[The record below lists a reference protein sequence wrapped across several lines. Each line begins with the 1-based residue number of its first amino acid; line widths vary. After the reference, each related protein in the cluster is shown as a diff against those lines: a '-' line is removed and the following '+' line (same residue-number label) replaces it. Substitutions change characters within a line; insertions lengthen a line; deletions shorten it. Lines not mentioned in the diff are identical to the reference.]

1 MALKMNSSNCVY
13 GERANGGGHGDVP
26 TAPEVVRYMLD
37 LVGYTADKNLSD
49 TIILEPSCGEG
60 EFVVEIV
67 RRLMESALRFGFDA
81 QAVFARCVYGYD
93 IVEKKIQRLRER
105 IKELGLDSTEAHIS
119 VGDFLSVQAPEV
131 DVVVGNPPYVRYEN
145 IPASQLDYIKNTFP
159 TFHYRADLYIP
170 FFEKTLRALKPGGRH
185 CFICANRWLKNEY
198 GRKLRR
204 LVARCFRLEIIIN
217 MERADAFQEDVLAY
231 PAITLMSNNTRRET
245 FGYAEVE
252 RVGELVSLH
261 PTERTTPVDD
271 DWSDAFIQ
279 TDHSQLYTIEELGF
293 KIGIGVATG
302 ADNIFISSE
311 LPSLVESELLLPALN
326 AKDLRGD
333 TMRWHQEYLL
343 NPYTP
348 SGELISLTRYP
359 QAARYLE
366 SHRER
371 LADRHVARKNTSKW
385 YKTIDRINPQ
395 LKSEAK
401 ILLPDMSGNRYIFVD
416 EGHFYP
422 LHNLYYVTGH
432 SVRKLKI
439 LSAILMSDII
449 RQQISSITN
458 NMNGGFP
465 RWQSQYLRKLKV
477 PDFMTMEETLEDQL
491 IQSYEEMDFDAV
503 NRQVGLL
510 YDNLTAIQNRRAANP
525 RSQLKK
531 KQERQLEL
539 AFDST
544 VS

>member
-1 MALKMNSSNCVY
+1 MNSSKCVY
-13 GERANGGGHGDVP
+13 GERSNGGGHGDVP
-26 TAPEVVRYMLD
+26 TTPEVVRYMLD

-60 EFVVEIV
+60 EFVVEIA
-67 RRLMESALRFGFDA
+67 RRLMESALSFGFDA
-81 QAVFARCVYGYD
+81 QAAFTRCVYGYD
-93 IVEKKIQRLRER
+93 IVEEKIQRCRER
-105 IKELGLDSTEAHIS
+105 IKELRLDPTGAHIS
-119 VGDFLSVQAPEV
+119 VGDFLSAQVPEG

-170 FFEKTLRALKPGGRH
+170 FFEKTLRTLRPGGRH

-204 LVARCFRLEIIIN
+204 LVARCFRLETIIN
-217 MERADAFQEDVLAY
+217 LERADAFQEDVLAY
-231 PAITLMSNNTRRET
+231 PAITLITNNTRHGT

-252 RVGELVSLH
+252 RVGELANLY
-261 PTERTTPVDD
+261 PTERNTPADD

-311 LPSLVESELLLPALN
+311 LPNLVESELLLPALN

-416 EGHFYP
+416 EGRFYP
-422 LHNLYYVTGH
+422 LHNLYYVSGH

-477 PDFMTMEETLEDQL
+477 PDFMAMEDAQEDRL
-491 IQSYEEMDFDAV
+491 IQSYDDMDFDAV
-503 NRQVGLL
+503 NRQVSSL
-510 YDNLTAIQNRRAANP
+510 YDNLTAIQNRRAATSRRQP
-525 RSQLKK
+525 KK
-531 KQERQLEL
+531 KQESQLEL
-539 AFDST
+539 AFDFA
-544 VS
+544 V

>member
-1 MALKMNSSNCVY
+1 MALKMNSSNCLY
-13 GERANGGGHGDVP
+13 GERSNGGGHGDVP

-37 LVGYTADKNLSD
+37 LVGYTADKDLSD
-49 TIILEPSCGEG
+49 IIILEPSCGEG
-60 EFVVEIV
+60 EFIAEIA
-67 RRLMESALRFGFDA
+67 RRLLESARHFGFDVQDA
-81 QAVFARCVYGYD
+81 FVKCVYGYD
-93 IVEKKIQRLRER
+93 IVEEKIMRCRER
-105 IKELGLDSTEAHIS
+105 IKELGIDPTEAHIC
-119 VGDFLSVQAPEV
+119 VGDFLSARVPEV

-145 IPASQLDYIKNTFP
+145 IPAGQLDYIKKTFP

-198 GRKLRR
+198 GRKLRK
-204 LVARCFRLEIIIN
+204 LVARCFRLEAIIN
-217 MERADAFQEDVLAY
+217 LERADAFQEDVLAY
-231 PAITLMSNNTRRET
+231 PAITLISNNIPNPS
-245 FGYAEVE
+245 FDYAEVE
-252 RVGELVSLH
+252 RVAELTYLTPS
-261 PTERTTPVDD
+261 ERTTPSDD
-271 DWSDAFIQ
+271 DWTSAFMSA
-279 TDHSQLYTIEELGF
+279 DHIQLYTIEELGF

-311 LPSLVESELLLPALN
+311 LPDLVESELLLPALN

-333 TMRWHQEYLL
+333 TMSWHQEYLL

-348 SGELISLTRYP
+348 SGELISLSRYP

-366 SHRER
+366 SHKER

-395 LKSEAK
+395 LRTEAK

-416 EGHFYP
+416 EGQFYP

-449 RQQISSITN
+449 RQQIGSITN

-477 PDFMTMEETLEDQL
+477 PNFMAMEGEQEDKL
-491 IQSYEEMDFDAV
+491 IRSYDEMDFDAV
-503 NRQVGLL
+503 NKQVCTLYNNLAKTQSHRKITPRHHTKKRQE
-510 YDNLTAIQNRRAANP
+510 
-525 RSQLKK
+525 SQLK
-531 KQERQLEL
+531 L
-539 AFDST
+539 AFDFAI
-544 VS
+544 

>member
-1 MALKMNSSNCVY
+1 MNSGNCVY
-13 GERANGGGHGDVP
+13 GKRTNGGRHGDVS

-60 EFVVEIV
+60 EFIVEIA
-67 RRLMESALRFGFDA
+67 RRLMESARRFGFDA
-81 QAVFARCVYGYD
+81 QAAFVRCVYGYD
-93 IVEKKIQRLRER
+93 ILEEKIWRCRQRLSDM
-105 IKELGLDSTEAHIS
+105 GLDPTVVHIN
-119 VGDFLSVQAPEV
+119 VGDFLSARMPQV
-131 DVVVGNPPYVRYEN
+131 DIVVGNPPYVRYEN
-145 IPASQLDYIKNTFP
+145 IPAKQLDYIKKTFP

-204 LVARCFRLEIIIN
+204 LVAKYFRLEIIIN
-217 MERADAFQEDVLAY
+217 LERADAFQEEVLAY
-231 PAITLMSNNTRRET
+231 PSITLISHNVPSPA

-252 RVGELVSLH
+252 RAADLSKLT
-261 PTERTTPVDD
+261 PSERITPSDD
-271 DWSDAFIQ
+271 DWTEAFMSA
-279 TDHSQLYTIEELGF
+279 DHIQLYTIEELGF

-302 ADNIFISSE
+302 ADSIFISSE

-343 NPYTP
+343 NPYTS
-348 SGELISLTRYP
+348 SGELISLSNYP

-416 EGHFYP
+416 EGRFYP

-449 RQQISSITN
+449 RQQIGSITN

-477 PDFMTMEETLEDQL
+477 PDFMTIDQVSEDQL
-491 IQSYEEMDFDAV
+491 IQSYDEKDFDAV
-503 NRQVGLL
+503 NRQVSML
-510 YDNLTAIQNRRAANP
+510 YDNLSTSQTRQNSIP
-525 RSQLKK
+525 RHHARTRQENQLD
-531 KQERQLEL
+531 LV
-539 AFDST
+539 FDFA
-544 VS
+544 V

>member
-13 GERANGGGHGDVP
+13 GERTNGGGHGDVP

-60 EFVVEIV
+60 EFVFEIAH
-67 RRLMESALRFGFDA
+67 RLMESAIRFGFDA
-81 QAVFARCVYGYD
+81 QAAFTRCVYGYD
-93 IVEKKIQRLRER
+93 IVEEKIQRCRER
-105 IKELGLDSTEAHIS
+105 IKELGLDPTEAHIN
-119 VGDFLSVQAPEV
+119 VGDFLSAKVPEV

-145 IPASQLDYIKNTFP
+145 IPACQLEYIKNTFP

-170 FFEKTLRALKPGGRH
+170 FFEKTLRALRSGGRH

-198 GRKLRR
+198 GKKLRR
-204 LVARCFRLEIIIN
+204 FIARCFRLETIVN
-217 MERADAFQEDVLAY
+217 LERADAFQEDVLAY
-231 PAITLMSNNTRRET
+231 PAITLISCNTRRET
-245 FGYAEVE
+245 FVYAEVE
-252 RVGELVSLH
+252 RVGELVNLH
-261 PTERTTPVDD
+261 PTERNTPVGD

-279 TDHSQLYTIEELGF
+279 TEHSHLYTIEELGF

-311 LPSLVESELLLPALN
+311 LPGLVEPELLLPAMN

-348 SGELISLTRYP
+348 SGELISLTQYP
-359 QAARYLE
+359 LAARYLE

-395 LKSEAK
+395 LTSEAK

-416 EGHFYP
+416 EGRFYP

-477 PDFMTMEETLEDQL
+477 PDFMAMERAQEDKL
-491 IQSYEEMDFDAV
+491 IQSYDEMDFDAV
-503 NRQVGLL
+503 NSQVSSL
-510 YDNLTAIQNRRAANP
+510 YDNLKAIQNRRATTP
-525 RSQLKK
+525 THHSKK
-531 KQERQLEL
+531 KRESQLEL
-539 AFDST
+539 AFDFA
-544 VS
+544 V

>member
-1 MALKMNSSNCVY
+1 MSSNNLY
-13 GERANGGGHGDVP
+13 GVRTNGGGHGDVP

-37 LVGYTADKNLSD
+37 LAGYTADKNLSD

-60 EFVVEIV
+60 EFIVEIA
-67 RRLMESALRFGFDA
+67 RRLLESARHFGFDA
-81 QAVFARCVYGYD
+81 QDAFVKCVYGYD
-93 IVEKKIQRLRER
+93 IVEEKIMRCQDR
-105 IKELGLDSTEAHIS
+105 IKELGIDPTEAHIC
-119 VGDFLSVQAPEV
+119 VVDFLSARVPEV

-145 IPASQLDYIKNTFP
+145 IPSQQLDYIKNTFP
-159 TFHYRADLYIP
+159 TFHYRSDLYIP
-170 FFEKTLRALKPGGRH
+170 FFEKTLRLLKPEGRH

-204 LVARCFRLEIIIN
+204 LVARYFRLETIIN
-217 MERADAFQEDVLAY
+217 LEYADAFQENVLAY
-231 PAITLMSNNTRRET
+231 PAITLISNNTPNPS
-245 FGYAEVE
+245 FGYAEAE
-252 RVGELVSLH
+252 RVAELENLN
-261 PTERTTPVDD
+261 PTERNTPEDD
-271 DWSDAFIQ
+271 DWSNAFIQ
-279 TDHSQLYTIEELGF
+279 TDHSQLFTIEELGF

-311 LPSLVESELLLPALN
+311 LPGMVESELLLPALN

-333 TMRWHQEYLL
+333 TMCWHQEYLL

-348 SGELISLTRYP
+348 SGELISLVRYP

-366 SHRER
+366 SHRGR
-371 LADRHVARKNTSKW
+371 LADRHIARKNASKW

-416 EGHFYP
+416 EGQFYP

-432 SVRKLKI
+432 GVRKLKI

-449 RQQISSITN
+449 RQQIRNITN

-477 PDFMTMEETLEDQL
+477 PDFMDMDETLEDKL
-491 IQSYEEMDFDAV
+491 IRSYDEMDFDAV
-503 NRQVGLL
+503 NSQVCFL
-510 YDNLTAIQNRRAANP
+510 YEKQKASRSPRAATQ
-525 RSQLKK
+525 RHRTRK
-531 KQERQLEL
+531 KQESQLEL
-539 AFDST
+539 ALDFA
-544 VS
+544 V

>member
-1 MALKMNSSNCVY
+1 
-13 GERANGGGHGDVP
+13 
-26 TAPEVVRYMLD
+26 MLD
-37 LVGYTADKNLSD
+37 LIGYTADKDLSN

-60 EFVVEIV
+60 EFVVEIA
-67 RRLMESALRFGFDA
+67 RRLLESARLFDFDA
-81 QAVFARCVYGYD
+81 QAAFLKCVYGYD
-93 IVEKKIQRLRER
+93 IVEEKIQRCRQRLSDM
-105 IKELGLDSTEAHIS
+105 GLNSKDSHVC
-119 VGDFLSVQAPEV
+119 VGDFLSARVPEV
-131 DVVVGNPPYVRYEN
+131 DFVVGNPPYVRYEN
-145 IPASQLDYIKNTFP
+145 IPAEQLDYIKKTFP

-170 FFEKTLRALKPGGRH
+170 FFEKTLRLLKPGGRH

-204 LVARCFRLEIIIN
+204 LIARCFRLETIIN
-217 MERADAFQEDVLAY
+217 LERADAFQEDVLAY
-231 PAITLMSNNTRRET
+231 PAITLISNNTSSPT

-252 RVGELVSLH
+252 RVAELTCLIPS
-261 PTERTTPVDD
+261 ERTTPSDD
-271 DWSDAFIQ
+271 DWTGAFMSA
-279 TDHSQLYTIEELGF
+279 DHIQLYTIEELGF

-302 ADNIFISSE
+302 ADSIFISSE
-311 LPSLVESELLLPALN
+311 LPGLVESELLLPALN

-333 TMRWHQEYLL
+333 TMSWHKEYLL

-348 SGELISLTRYP
+348 SGELISLSRYP

-366 SHRER
+366 SHKER

-395 LKSEAK
+395 LRTEAK

-416 EGHFYP
+416 EGQFYP
-422 LHNLYYVTGH
+422 LHNIYYVTGH

-449 RQQISSITN
+449 RQQIGSITN

-477 PDFMTMEETLEDQL
+477 PDFTAMDLASEDQL
-491 IQSYEEMDFDAV
+491 IQSYDEKDFDAV
-503 NRQVGLL
+503 NSQVCTL
-510 YDNLTAIQNRRAANP
+510 YDNLVTMQSRRKTTHRHHA
-525 RSQLKK
+525 
-531 KQERQLEL
+531 KQRQESQLEL
-539 AFDST
+539 AFDYA
-544 VS
+544 V

>member
-1 MALKMNSSNCVY
+1 MNSSNCLY
-13 GERANGGGHGDVP
+13 GERTSGGGHGDVP

-37 LVGYTADKNLSD
+37 LIGYTADKDLSN

-60 EFVVEIV
+60 EFIVEIA
-67 RRLMESALRFGFDA
+67 RRLMESARQFGFDA
-81 QAVFARCVYGYD
+81 QAAFVKCVYGYD
-93 IVEKKIQRLRER
+93 IVVEKIQRCKQRLSDM
-105 IKELGLDSTEAHIS
+105 GLAPTDSHVCA
-119 VGDFLSVQAPEV
+119 GDFLSARVPEV
-131 DVVVGNPPYVRYEN
+131 DLVVGNPPYVRYEN
-145 IPASQLDYIKNTFP
+145 IPADQLDYIKRTFP

-170 FFEKTLRALKPGGRH
+170 FFEKTLRLLKPGGRH

-204 LVARCFRLEIIIN
+204 LVARCFRLETIIN
-217 MERADAFQEDVLAY
+217 LERADAFQEDVLAY
-231 PAITLMSNNTRRET
+231 PGITLISNNTSSPT

-252 RVGELVSLH
+252 RVADLTSLH
-261 PTERTTPVDD
+261 PTERNSPVDE
-271 DWSDAFIQ
+271 DWSDAFIR

-311 LPSLVESELLLPALN
+311 LPSLVESELLLPAIN

-348 SGELISLTRYP
+348 SGELISLTHYP

-366 SHRER
+366 SHKER

-395 LKSEAK
+395 LRTEAK

-416 EGHFYP
+416 EGQFYP

-449 RQQISSITN
+449 RQQISRITN

-465 RWQSQYLRKLKV
+465 RWQSQYLRKLKI
-477 PDFMTMEETLEDQL
+477 PNFMEMEGTEEEKL
-491 IQSYEEMDFDAV
+491 IRSYDEKDFDAV
-503 NRQVGLL
+503 NRLVSTL
-510 YDNLTAIQNRRAANP
+510 YDNFVITQNRRNATP
-525 RSQLKK
+525 RYHARNR
-531 KQERQLEL
+531 QESQLEL
-539 AFDST
+539 AFDY
-544 VS
+544 VV

>member
-1 MALKMNSSNCVY
+1 MNSSNCLY
-13 GERANGGGHGDVP
+13 GERTSGGGHGDVP

-37 LVGYTADKNLSD
+37 LIGYTSDKNLSN

-60 EFVVEIV
+60 EFIVEIS
-67 RRLMESALRFGFDA
+67 RRLMESARQFGFDA
-81 QAVFARCVYGYD
+81 QAAFVKCIYGYD
-93 IVEKKIQRLRER
+93 IVVEKIQRCKQRLSDM
-105 IKELGLDSTEAHIS
+105 GLAPTDSHVCA
-119 VGDFLSVQAPEV
+119 GDFLSARVPEV
-131 DVVVGNPPYVRYEN
+131 DLVVGNPPYVRYEN
-145 IPASQLDYIKNTFP
+145 IPADQLDYIKRTFP

-170 FFEKTLRALKPGGRH
+170 FFEKTLRLLKPGGRH

-204 LVARCFRLEIIIN
+204 LVARYFRLETIIN
-217 MERADAFQEDVLAY
+217 LERADAFQEDVLAY
-231 PAITLMSNNTRRET
+231 PGITLISNNTSSPT

-252 RVGELVSLH
+252 RVADLTSLH
-261 PTERTTPVDD
+261 PTERNSPVDE
-271 DWSDAFIQ
+271 DWSDAFIR

-311 LPSLVESELLLPALN
+311 LPSLVESELLLPAIN

-348 SGELISLTRYP
+348 SGELISLTHYP

-366 SHRER
+366 SHKER

-395 LKSEAK
+395 LRTEAK

-416 EGHFYP
+416 EGQFYP

-465 RWQSQYLRKLKV
+465 RWQSQYLRKLKI
-477 PDFMTMEETLEDQL
+477 PNFMEMEGTEEEKL
-491 IQSYEEMDFDAV
+491 IRSYDEKDFDAV
-503 NRQVGLL
+503 NRLVSTL
-510 YDNLTAIQNRRAANP
+510 YDNFVITQNRRNATP
-525 RSQLKK
+525 RYHARNR
-531 KQERQLEL
+531 QESQLEL
-539 AFDST
+539 AFDY
-544 VS
+544 VV

>member
-1 MALKMNSSNCVY
+1 MALKMNSNNRVY
-13 GERANGGGHGDVP
+13 GERASGGGHGDVP

-60 EFVVEIV
+60 EFIVEIA
-67 RRLMESALRFGFDA
+67 RRLMESALRFGFGA
-81 QAVFARCVYGYD
+81 QAAFVRCVYGYD
-93 IVEKKIQRLRER
+93 IVEEKIQRCRER
-105 IKELGLDSTEAHIS
+105 IKELGLDPTDAHIS
-119 VGDFLSVQAPEV
+119 IGDFLSVQVPEV

-204 LVARCFRLEIIIN
+204 LVAQCFRLENIIN
-217 MERADAFQEDVLAY
+217 LERADAFQEDVLAY
-231 PAITLMSNNTRRET
+231 PAITLISNNTRCEN

-252 RVGELVSLH
+252 RVSELANLH
-261 PTERTTPVDD
+261 PTERSTPADD
-271 DWSDAFIQ
+271 DWSDAFIK
-279 TDHSQLYTIEELGF
+279 TAHSQLYTIEELGF

-311 LPSLVESELLLPALN
+311 LPSLVEAELLLPALN

-333 TMRWHQEYLL
+333 TMCWHQEYLL
-343 NPYTP
+343 NPYTS

-416 EGHFYP
+416 EGRFYP

-432 SVRKLKI
+432 SLRKLKI

-477 PDFMTMEETLEDQL
+477 PDFMAMEGAQEDRL
-491 IQSYEEMDFDAV
+491 IQSYDDMDFDAV
-503 NRQVGLL
+503 NRQVSLL
-510 YDNLTAIQNRRAANP
+510 YDNLTAIQNRRATTP
-525 RSQLKK
+525 RSHAKK
-531 KQERQLEL
+531 KQESQLEL
-539 AFDST
+539 AFDYAI
-544 VS
+544 

>member
-1 MALKMNSSNCVY
+1 MNSSNCLY
-13 GERANGGGHGDVP
+13 GERTSGGGHGDVP

-37 LVGYTADKNLSD
+37 LIGYTADKDLSN

-60 EFVVEIV
+60 EFIVEIA
-67 RRLMESALRFGFDA
+67 RRLMDSARLFGFDA
-81 QAVFARCVYGYD
+81 QAAFVNCVYGYD
-93 IVEKKIQRLRER
+93 IVEEKIQRCKQRLSEM
-105 IKELGLDSTEAHIS
+105 GLDPTDSHVC
-119 VGDFLSVQAPEV
+119 VGDFLSARVPEV
-131 DVVVGNPPYVRYEN
+131 DFVVGNPPYVRYEN
-145 IPASQLDYIKNTFP
+145 IPAEQLDYIKKTFP

-170 FFEKTLRALKPGGRH
+170 FFEKTLRLLKPGGRH

-204 LVARCFRLEIIIN
+204 LVARCFRLETIIN
-217 MERADAFQEDVLAY
+217 LERADAFQEDVLAY
-231 PAITLMSNNTRRET
+231 PAITLISNNTSSPT

-252 RVGELVSLH
+252 RVAELINLTPS
-261 PTERTTPVDD
+261 ERTTPSDD
-271 DWSDAFIQ
+271 DWTSAFMSA
-279 TDHSQLYTIEELGF
+279 DHIQLYTIEELGF

-302 ADNIFISSE
+302 ADSIFISSE
-311 LPSLVESELLLPALN
+311 LPGLVESELLLPALN

-333 TMRWHQEYLL
+333 TMSWHQEYLL

-348 SGELISLTRYP
+348 SGELISLSHYP

-366 SHRER
+366 SHKER

-395 LKSEAK
+395 LRTEAK

-416 EGHFYP
+416 EGQFYP

-449 RQQISSITN
+449 RQQIGSITN

-477 PDFMTMEETLEDQL
+477 PDFMAMDTTSEDQL
-491 IQSYEEMDFDAV
+491 IQSYDKKDFDAV
-503 NRQVGLL
+503 NRHVSML
-510 YDNLTAIQNRRAANP
+510 YDTIATTQSHQNSTPRRHA
-525 RSQLKK
+525 RKR
-531 KQERQLEL
+531 QESQLEL
-539 AFDST
+539 TFDYT
-544 VS
+544 V